1 MPILGQFMSW
11 VVTESFNVISYH
23 GSRGNSA
30 STVCTLFL
38 CFILPCC
45 FPGLQPPD
53 TYMAGKQSGLS
64 RRSDTVLLL
73 QTLPHVQS
81 TILNSYSPDIRPVR
95 MARCQ
100 NAFTEINI
108 LYGSTCCMKPCP
120 GYKYITRKNPMA
132 SILATSSTAIPVGM
146 TFVGIIVSVERL
158 LRFALTTCFITFRS
172 IAPAIVV
179 CNLHVGK
186 FHAMPVAGQYQ
197 T

>member
-1 MPILGQFMSW
+1 
-11 VVTESFNVISYH
+11 
-23 GSRGNSA
+23 
-30 STVCTLFL
+30 
-38 CFILPCC
+38 
-45 FPGLQPPD
+45 
-53 TYMAGKQSGLS
+53 
-64 RRSDTVLLL
+64 
-73 QTLPHVQS
+73 
-81 TILNSYSPDIRPVR
+81 
-95 MARCQ
+95 
-100 NAFTEINI
+100 
-108 LYGSTCCMKPCP
+108 MKPCP
-120 GYKYITRKNPMA
+120 GYKYIIRKNPMA